1 MKEMQERRPCIV
13 IEEMGLTL
21 LYQAFVPHYLWLEAF
36 SIAMYLKNRLPTP
49 VLGNQVLFGTPPL
62 YSHLRVFGCACYPHL
77 GPEKINYS
85 LNLQSVFFLVIVLST
100 RVTRKDPY

>member
-62 YSHLRVFGCACYPHL
+62 YSHLRVFGCACFPH
-77 GPEKINYS
+77 
-85 LNLQSVFFLVIVLST
+85 
-100 RVTRKDPY
+100 